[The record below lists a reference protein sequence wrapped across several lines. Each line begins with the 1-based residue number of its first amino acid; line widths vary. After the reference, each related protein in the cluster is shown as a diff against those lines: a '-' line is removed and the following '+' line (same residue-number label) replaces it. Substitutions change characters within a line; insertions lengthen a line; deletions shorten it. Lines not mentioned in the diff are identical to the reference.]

1 MNICA
6 KWRGMKIF
14 LSVVMETRVLHVSPS
29 ISLLW
34 KRNMQETFKWRLV
47 KSWTSA
53 FIRDAISCNCWQ
65 SDDGRSAILIALH
78 AQVSLNILHKNPTEK
93 NELEK
98 CQVSKAQEFIDLLQD
113 LYQICNREYSLHK
126 TRIREI
132 LGKIRLSFQ
141 THQLLWQFEGLP
153 GLWLSRLNKPFVPK
167 RKHKVMASFQTTI
180 YCQS

>member
-78 AQVSLNILHKNPTEK
+78 AQVSLNILHKNRTEK
-93 NELEK
+93 KWTWKMPSLK
-98 CQVSKAQEFIDLLQD
+98 GTRIYWLVTRFISDLLQ
-113 LYQICNREYSLHK
+113 
-126 TRIREI
+126 RIFPAQNTNPWN
-132 LGKIRLSFQ
+132 IRQNQ
-141 THQLLWQFEGLP
+141 TFIPNPSTL
-153 GLWLSRLNKPFVPK
+153 
-167 RKHKVMASFQTTI
+167 MAVWGTPWTMIISI
-180 YCQS
+180 K